1 MAFVVFPFFDSIS
14 AVIAY
19 TFHHVSVQYANESH
33 VTCMPHGAVEIAT
46 VPFPGSVGIV
56 DRYGAILSA
65 TNGVATLIHGAPV
78 SGAIGYGLP
87 LSCA

>member
-19 TFHHVSVQYANESH
+19 TFHHVSVQYANESP
-33 VTCMPHGAVEIAT
+33 VTCILPGKPEIAT

-56 DRYGAILSA
+56 VMYDHILSA
-65 TNGVATLIHGAPV
+65 IVATLVPVVV
-78 SGAIGYGLP
+78 SGAIG
-87 LSCA
+87 